1 MMPSEVEYSPVGEG
15 LGMRDFW
22 LYAWLRRAALILAHL
37 SGLGLSLSISVLSRP
52 GTSEC
57 SWHSYCSSLQY
68 CLCMTEGILL
78 FSAEGTIFCLKSRK
92 SKVRFH
98 WLCQALALLAA
109 AVGLGFI
116 VASKNVSELPHLVS
130 WHSLLGSCTLAASLL
145 QAACGVC
152 LIFHKQLRLSASLA
166 RLKLYHATCGLLV
179 YLLATVTVMLAMF
192 SDWFQATVRGGVWW
206 VLVMLPLIPALVA
219 MNQITNAYL
228 PRKKLSS

>member
-52 GTSEC
+52 GTSLF
-57 SWHSYCSSLQY
+57 SWHPVSMSVAY

-98 WLCQALALLAA
+98 WLCQALALVAA

>member
-1 MMPSEVEYSPVGEG
+1 M
-15 LGMRDFW
+15 
-22 LYAWLRRAALILAHL
+22 AAPPL
-37 SGLGLSLSISVLSRP
+37 
-52 GTSEC
+52 
-57 SWHSYCSSLQY
+57 SSLQY

-98 WLCQALALLAA
+98 WLCQALALVAA

-152 LIFHKQLRLSASLA
+152 LIFHKQLRPSASLA

-206 VLVMLPLIPALVA
+206 VLVMLPLILALVA